1 MQYHMRL
8 PRNKREFCL
17 FMAVVSVISVNIIA
31 PVISCFEIGFS
42 FSSWAS
48 ALRSMPF
55 VWLAVIACVLITYR
69 PAEWV
74 TARFLKE
81 GDSYNARILVNILS
95 TVCMMSVI
103 LTIIAPW
110 IVAGHV
116 SLEPIEHFFL
126 RWPRNFAISFAVE
139 ALVAQ
144 PIARVVMN
152 QLHLSLD
159 ARAERTDAAWASA

>member
-1 MQYHMRL
+1 MRL

-116 SLEPIEHFFL
+116 SLELIEYFFL

-152 QLHLSLD
+152 WLHLSLD

>member
-1 MQYHMRL
+1 MGD
-8 PRNKREFCL
+8 P
-17 FMAVVSVISVNIIA
+17 
-31 PVISCFEIGFS
+31 
-42 FSSWAS
+42 
-48 ALRSMPF
+48 
-55 VWLAVIACVLITYR
+55 
-69 PAEWV
+69 
-74 TARFLKE
+74 RFLKE
-81 GDSYNARILVNILS
+81 GDSYNAHILVNILS

-116 SLEPIEHFFL
+116 SLELIEYFFL

-152 QLHLSLD
+152 RLHLSLD

>member
-1 MQYHMRL
+1 
-8 PRNKREFCL
+8 
-17 FMAVVSVISVNIIA
+17 MAVVSVISVNIIA

-74 TARFLKE
+74 TARFLRRATPH
-81 GDSYNARILVNILS
+81 NARILVNILS

-116 SLEPIEHFFL
+116 SLRTHRAFL
-126 RWPRNFAISFAVE
+126 PPLAPVILRSPSPLRHS
-139 ALVAQ
+139 L
-144 PIARVVMN
+144 RS
-152 QLHLSLD
+152 LSP
-159 ARAERTDAAWASA
+159 AWS